1 MLQDKI
7 FYTPDITPDDKTH
20 TLPQEESQHAVKVLR
35 MTSGDRISL
44 VDGQGNA
51 YDATITNPHQKRCEV
66 EILSVESN
74 VGAHPYRLHI
84 AIAPTK
90 LNERMEWF
98 LEKCTEI
105 GIDEIT
111 PILTAHSERKE
122 RKNERME
129 KIIVAAMKQSQKAF
143 KPVLNEMTPVKK
155 LIEQA
160 TEQQKFICHC
170 HPGDKTPLKDCTKG
184 GSVLVLIGPEGDFSE
199 DEVAL
204 AEGNG
209 FKPCS
214 LGASRLRTE
223 TAGIAACH
231 TVELINE

>member
-1 MLQDKI
+1 MMSINIYLLKSQWRKPKVKAQMDAENNLTEVAETKNI
-7 FYTPDITPDDKTH
+7 VKTH

-35 MTSGDRISL
+35 MTAGDRISL

-51 YDATITNPHQKRCEV
+51 YDAAITNPHQKRCEV

-122 RKNERME
+122 LKNERME
-129 KIIVAAMKQSQKAF
+129 KMSA
-143 KPVLNEMTPVKK
+143 
-155 LIEQA
+155 IE
-160 TEQQKFICHC
+160 
-170 HPGDKTPLKDCTKG
+170 
-184 GSVLVLIGPEGDFSE
+184 
-199 DEVAL
+199 
-204 AEGNG
+204 
-209 FKPCS
+209 
-214 LGASRLRTE
+214 
-223 TAGIAACH
+223 
-231 TVELINE
+231 

>member
-7 FYTPDITPDDKTH
+7 FYTPDITPGDKTH

-51 YDATITNPHQKRCEV
+51 YDAAITNPHQKRCEV

-90 LNERMEWF
+90 L
-98 LEKCTEI
+98 
-105 GIDEIT
+105 
-111 PILTAHSERKE
+111 
-122 RKNERME
+122 NERME

-170 HPGDKTPLKDCTKG
+170 HPGDKTPLKDCAKG

-204 AEGNG
+204 ADSKG

-214 LGASRLRTE
+214 LGTSRLRTE